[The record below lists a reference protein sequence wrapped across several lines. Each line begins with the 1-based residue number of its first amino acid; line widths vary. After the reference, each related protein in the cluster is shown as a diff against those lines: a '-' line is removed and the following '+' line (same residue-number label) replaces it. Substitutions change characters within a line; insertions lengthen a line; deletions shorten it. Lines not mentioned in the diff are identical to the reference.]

1 MQLYGLN
8 TAVIPVREKC
18 WVSPLLIIFPLV
30 LATLLALPALLMKEA
45 HPLSVLPGVS
55 LCTSHRFDHI
65 DVYQSSVVILGY
77 YLPAAISVFLMVCLS
92 IRRCCNT
99 CKAETCISSFCKEE
113 MALSLLSLPHMV
125 AVQALYLPNLDSFL
139 SKLDL
144 PLTGLSSVLGPEVRH
159 SLEMMMGLLLPII
172 VYCCLPAY
180 CKFRQAPDDSDVKNE
195 IHR

>member
-1 MQLYGLN
+1 M
-8 TAVIPVREKC
+8 REKC
-18 WVSPLLIIFPLV
+18 WVAPLLVLFPLV
-30 LATLLALPALLMKEA
+30 LAVLLSLPAFLLKET
-45 HPLSVLPGVS
+45 HPLAVLPS
-55 LCTSHRFDHI
+55 LTLCTSQQFDHI

-77 YLPAAISVFLMVCLS
+77 YLPTAVIIFLMICLA

-113 MALSLLSLPHMV
+113 MALSLLSLPHMI
-125 AVQALYLPNLDSFL
+125 AVQALFIPNLDSFL
-139 SKLDL
+139 SKLEL
-144 PLTGLSSVLGPEVRH
+144 PDTGLTEVLPPEVRRCV
-159 SLEMMMGLLLPII
+159 EMMMGLLLPIV